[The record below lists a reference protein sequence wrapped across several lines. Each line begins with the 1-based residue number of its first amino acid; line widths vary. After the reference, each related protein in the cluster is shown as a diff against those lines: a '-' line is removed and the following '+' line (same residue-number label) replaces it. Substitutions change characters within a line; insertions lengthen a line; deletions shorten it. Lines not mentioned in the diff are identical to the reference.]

1 MRFSLDLCFLALYW
15 KIYKQESPLFFRS
28 IVCCLEHPSSVG
40 RDLQARVAMDL
51 FIQPIIEM
59 IKCISGPVARRI
71 NYVRNLTKNF
81 NELKDKAAELFT
93 KRDDIKDRV
102 DQQKIEKAPTKEC
115 ERWLEKV
122 GEIENNLKIIEEE
135 YNAEKK
141 WLKGWC
147 PDICSRL
154 KLGERVVDMINN
166 VKDTY
171 EKSKFEGG
179 FVADLP
185 LEKVVE
191 ELVPS
196 LTAKAAADRTLKKVM
211 DCIGDKKTQKIGIWG
226 MGGVGKT
233 TVMKLLNNTLEITT
247 MFDVVIWVTV
257 SKSWSIRKL
266 QDEIAERLSIKI
278 TKVSDSGA
286 ARKLFQ
292 VLKGKKYLLLL
303 DDVWEMVE
311 LNDIGI
317 PNTSQDNGCK
327 VILTTRV
334 LDVCREMGTD
344 VEIKVE
350 ELSKEEAWEM
360 FHLEVGEV
368 VVFPA
373 IKPLAEDIVKK
384 CDGLPLALKVVGR
397 VLRKREKVDFWSDFL
412 RDLKSPTTSFVDAVD
427 EKVFKPLKVSY
438 DHLKDTNKKCF
449 LYCGL
454 YPEDYEIGKSE
465 LIRYWIAE
473 GFLSGKLTFAEARVK
488 GDVILEALIDSS
500 LLERCEEDEYV
511 KVHDVIRDLIL
522 RLTSPNGEESTYLV
536 RAGANK
542 SKELLEDMKW
552 SSATRMSYMCNN
564 QLHSLPKSFRS
575 PKLLTL
581 LLQRNKELR
590 VIPEYFFNYMPY
602 LQVLDLSYTRIS
614 SLPTSISNLVSL
626 RALFLRKCYDLK
638 ALPEEVIAL
647 KGLEVLCV
655 TRSQME
661 CIPSRIWELNNLKCL
676 KFSSLNFTGE
686 KKAVISS
693 GMISRLSL
701 LEELSILGRWFCL
714 LSDESVDTV
723 TKELSNMTRLSSLEF
738 EFRRVDNLQHFIQN
752 SKPWR
757 DGNLEKF
764 LFLVGISSR
773 NYESVEIFRGQK
785 RCLFY
790 DGGGEGGARDGDG
803 SNIIPPAIMEVLARS
818 YAFYLRNHYGELK
831 NLSDLDTRGLK
842 KCGVERCGAIETI
855 MGSSGDGVE
864 VPDAF
869 PNLEILKLRD
879 LPNLKCI
886 MEGLPMQPRKSFTSL
901 KELSLTGCGRIKKV
915 FSWGLIRQLHNLE
928 RIWIDKCPEL
938 EEVISVE
945 GNDCEM
951 HEYRE
956 VLPKLRFF
964 CCYDLQNFVSFFGGI
979 SLSLP
984 SLIKVH
990 FFSCPKL
997 KRISFG
1003 VDNAPNLRQIYGSKQ
1018 WWEALEW
1025 EDDAIKS
1032 RLDPLF
1038 NGFFD

>member
-1 MRFSLDLCFLALYW
+1 MLTV
-15 KIYKQESPLFFRS
+15 E
-28 IVCCLEHPSSVG
+28 
-40 RDLQARVAMDL
+40 AMDQ

-59 IKCISGPVARRI
+59 VKCISDPVARRI

-81 NELKDKAAELFT
+81 KELKAKATELCIKT
-93 KRDDIKDRV
+93 DDIKDRL
-102 DQQKIEKAPTKEC
+102 DQQKFQKAPTREC
-115 ERWLEKV
+115 EHWLAKV
-122 GEIENNLKIIEEE
+122 GEIENKLKTIEQE
-135 YNAEKK
+135 YYAEKK

-147 PDICSRL
+147 PNFLSRL
-154 KLGERVVDMINN
+154 ELGERVVDMINY
-166 VKDTY
+166 VTDTY

-185 LEKVVE
+185 LAKVEKQP
-191 ELVPS
+191 VPT

-211 DCIGDKKTQKIGIWG
+211 NCLGDKRTQKIGIWG

-233 TVMKLLNNTLEITT
+233 TVMQLLNNTLEITT

-257 SKSWSIRKL
+257 SKSWSTRKL
-266 QDEIAERLSIKI
+266 QDEIAKRLSIEIPKDQ
-278 TKVSDSGA
+278 SDSGA

-292 VLKGKKYLLLL
+292 VLEGKKYLLLL

-327 VILTTRV
+327 VILTTRRF
-334 LDVCREMGTD
+334 DVCRQMGTD

-350 ELSKEEAWEM
+350 VLPKEEAWEM

-368 VVFPA
+368 VVFPT

-397 VLRKREKVDFWSDFL
+397 VLRKQENVNCWSDFS
-412 RDLKSPTTSFVDAVD
+412 RDLKSPTTSSFDD
-427 EKVFKPLKVSY
+427 INEKMFMPLKVSY
-438 DHLKDTNKKCF
+438 DQLRDTNKKCF

-454 YPEDYEIGKSE
+454 YPEDYEIRKAE
-465 LIRYWIAE
+465 LIWYWIAE
-473 GFLSGKLTFAEARVK
+473 GFLSGKLTLAEARVK
-488 GDVILEALIDSS
+488 GDVMLQALIDSS
-500 LLERCEEDEYV
+500 LLERCERDEYV
-511 KVHDVIRDLIL
+511 KVHDVIRDLVL
-522 RLTSPNGEESTYLV
+522 RMTSLNGEESTYLV
-536 RAGANK
+536 RAGSNK
-542 SKELLEDMKW
+542 FNELLEDKEW
-552 SSATRMSYMCNN
+552 ESATRISYMCND
-564 QLHSLPKSFRS
+564 QLHSLPEFPKC

-581 LLQRNKELR
+581 LLQRNWELT
-590 VIPEYFFNYMPY
+590 VIPESFFNHMPY

-626 RALFLRKCYDLK
+626 RALFLRKCYDLE

-661 CIPSRIWELNNLKCL
+661 CIPSRIWELTNLKCL
-676 KFSSLNFTGE
+676 KFSYDTSRG
-686 KKAVISS
+686 KKKTVISS

-701 LEELSILGRWFCL
+701 LEELSILGRGLGLFCL
-714 LSDESVDTV
+714 LSDESEDTV
-723 TKELSNMTRLSSLEF
+723 TKELSNMTRLSSLKLGF
-738 EFRRVDNLQHFIQN
+738 GRVENLQHFIQN

-757 DGNLEKF
+757 DDNLKKF
-764 LFLVGISSR
+764 LFVVGISSTY
-773 NYESVEIFRGQK
+773 YESVEIFSGQK

-790 DGGGEGGARDGDG
+790 EGEGEGGARDGDG

-831 NLSDLDTRGLK
+831 NLSNLDTRGLK
-842 KCGVERCGAIETI
+842 TCRVERCGAIETI

-864 VPDAF
+864 VPDVF
-869 PNLEILKLRD
+869 PNLEILELRN

-901 KELSLTGCGRIKKV
+901 RALYLIGCRRIKKV

-928 RIWIDKCPEL
+928 RIWIEECPEL

-956 VLPKLRFF
+956 VLPKLRFVY
-964 CCYDLQNFVSFFGGI
+964 CYDLQNFVSFFGGI
-979 SLSLP
+979 SLSWP
-984 SLIKVH
+984 SLIWIHV
-990 FFSCPKL
+990 SNCPKL
-997 KRISFG
+997 KRLPFG
-1003 VDNAPNLRQIYGSKQ
+1003 VDNAPNLRQIYG
-1018 WWEALEW
+1018 
-1025 EDDAIKS
+1025 IK
-1032 RLDPLF
+1032 
-1038 NGFFD
+1038 